1 MGGGYDVPDVRKLVM
16 RVFSVV
22 VELIL
27 STVVCKGVCVCFGV
41 RVRLCFLRP
50 R

>member
-1 MGGGYDVPDVRKLVM
+1 MGGGYDVPDVRKLV

-27 STVVCKGVCVCFGV
+27 SSVVCKGVCVCALACAF
-41 RVRLCFLRP
+41 
-50 R
+50 